1 MQEEYDPDL
10 LTVTDEDG
18 QEHTFEVLD
27 ALDYKDERY
36 LAVVPAYEEEE
47 DLLEEDMNLVIM
59 KVVEEDGE
67 EFLDIVDDDEEF
79 YEVGDLFAERLGDLY
94 DVDTD
99 PKP

>member
-1 MQEEYDPDL
+1 
-10 LTVTDEDG
+10 
-18 QEHTFEVLD
+18 
-27 ALDYKDERY
+27 
-36 LAVVPAYEEEE
+36 
-47 DLLEEDMNLVIM
+47 MNLVIM